1 MTTSQLT
8 TPRGSGQPAFTGR
21 ERAFT
26 VVWQHPTTRI
36 FTRIGRLEVHG
47 QSYEFRYDDRVAEV
61 EGFEPF
67 LAFPDLGRTY
77 RSEELF
83 PFFSNRVLSARRP
96 DYPVYLERLGL
107 RTGDPVE
114 ILARSGGG
122 RATDAVHLVPEPVLT
137 SDGFVELRFLAS
149 GVRHADPDGTHLRAV
164 PAGTVLAVRDDEG
177 NEVNPLAL
185 LLDNASGAPVGWVP
199 DYLLETVRGLR
210 ESYELE
216 VVAEVVNPPE
226 TPAHL
231 RLLCQLR
238 AYPPGKPRLGR

>member
-1 MTTSQLT
+1 MTTLQIT
-8 TPRGSGQPAFTGR
+8 APRGSGRPATTGR
-21 ERAFT
+21 ERAFA

-36 FTRIGRLEVHG
+36 FTRVGRLVVGHG
-47 QSYEFRYDDRVAEV
+47 TYEFRYDDHAADV

-107 RTGDPVE
+107 QTGDPVE

-122 RATDAVHLVPEPVLT
+122 RATDTVHLAPEPVLT
-137 SDGFVELRFLAS
+137 PEGFVELRFLAS
-149 GVRHADPDGTHLRAV
+149 GVRHADPDGTHLRGV
-164 PAGTVLAVRDDEG
+164 SEGDVLAVRDHED

-185 LLDNASGAPVGWVP
+185 FLDNASGAPVGWVP

-210 ESYELE
+210 ESYRLE
-216 VVAEVVNPPE
+216 VVADVVNPPD

-231 RLLCQLR
+231 RLLCRLR
-238 AYPPGKPRLGR
+238 AYPRQ